1 MSIPSLSSHLIASA
15 RCYRH
20 DYLVMDRRSTA
31 TLICDGAARSCF
43 HTQASLS
50 RSVIGSASSPGGGS
64 KQIAEYALPAEEE
77 FAVSERYRTI
87 SYALLRSRSSCL
99 RCSTGATSHLDV
111 SIYTRS

>member
-1 MSIPSLSSHLIASA
+1 MAIANCPAAGIGRTTAATQSKRDRYAPIPL
-15 RCYRH
+15 RE
-20 DYLVMDRRSTA
+20 
-31 TLICDGAARSCF
+31 
-43 HTQASLS
+43 QN
-50 RSVIGSASSPGGGS
+50 
-64 KQIAEYALPAEEE
+64 AEYALPAEEE